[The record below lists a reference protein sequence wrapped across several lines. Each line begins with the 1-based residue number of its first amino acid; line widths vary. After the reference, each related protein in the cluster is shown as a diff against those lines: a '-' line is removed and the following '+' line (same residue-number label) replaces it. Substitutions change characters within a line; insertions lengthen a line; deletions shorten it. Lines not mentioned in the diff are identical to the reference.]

1 MSIADLFV
9 IGVVAVLFGFVLF
22 ANIHHQRRTLRQRK
36 AEASRKPARPGHT
49 SERRA

>member
-36 AEASRKPARPGHT
+36 AEASRKLSRSNLA
-49 SERRA
+49 SERRT

>member
-9 IGVVAVLFGFVLF
+9 MGVVAALFGFVLF
-22 ANIHHQRRTLRQRK
+22 ANIHHQRRTLRQPK

>member
-9 IGVVAVLFGFVLF
+9 IGVVAALFGFVLF

-36 AEASRKPARPGHT
+36 AEASRKLSRPSPT
-49 SERRA
+49 SERRV